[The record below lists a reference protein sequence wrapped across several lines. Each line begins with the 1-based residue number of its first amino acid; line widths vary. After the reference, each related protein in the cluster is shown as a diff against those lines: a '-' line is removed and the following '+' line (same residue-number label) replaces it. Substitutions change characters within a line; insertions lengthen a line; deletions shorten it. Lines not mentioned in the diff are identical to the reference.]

1 MTSPEVDAL
10 LRGDP
15 RAIGGHRILGRLGV
29 GGMATVYLGTSAGS
43 GPESLVAV
51 KLIHQHLAEDREFRA
66 RFAREVELAARVPAF
81 CAAEVRGH
89 GVHDDRPYLVT
100 EFVPGTPLHKLVETE
115 GALDPPTVHNIAVG
129 LAAGLTAIHDCELV
143 HRDLKP
149 SNVIVTRG
157 GVRIIDF
164 GIARS
169 VDVTSDFTTTGVV
182 MGSLGWTSPE
192 QLDAQDP
199 IPAMDVFAWGCLIAY
214 AATGRHPFG
223 GGDAASRCWRIL
235 HAEPEL
241 DGLPPLLGELVR
253 AALDR
258 DTERR
263 PTAQELLLG
272 LVGATGPVVPAR
284 GAPPG
289 PPPPEPRAD
298 GESAAPDARWWA
310 RGNRRRRAA
319 ALAVAPLGLVLAAVL
334 AWVGNPFQAGDE
346 PASGGGSR
354 GGVSTPSG
362 TVNGGPGGPA
372 SPMPPTAAGGRGAAS
387 DGGPLLGPGE
397 QAPAPGEPTSTPA
410 PGGTEPA
417 PGPGDP
423 GGGGNGNPG
432 NGNGNPGNGNPGNG
446 NPGNG
451 NGNGNPGN
459 GNPGNGNSRNPR
471 H

>member
-1 MTSPEVDAL
+1 M
-10 LRGDP
+10 
-15 RAIGGHRILGRLGV
+15 
-29 GGMATVYLGTSAGS
+29 
-43 GPESLVAV
+43 
-51 KLIHQHLAEDREFRA
+51 
-66 RFAREVELAARVPAF
+66 
-81 CAAEVRGH
+81 
-89 GVHDDRPYLVT
+89 
-100 EFVPGTPLHKLVETE
+100 PGTPLHKLVESE
-115 GALDPPTVHNIAVG
+115 GPLDPPSVHNIAVG
-129 LAAGLTAIHDCELV
+129 LAAGLTAIHDCDLV

-214 AATGRHPFG
+214 AATGKHPFG

-272 LVGATGPVVPAR
+272 LVGATGPVVPVR

-289 PPPPEPRAD
+289 PPPAGSHPD
-298 GESAAPDARWWA
+298 GDSAAPEGRWWT
-310 RGNRRRRAA
+310 RGNRRRRAV
-319 ALAVAPLGLVLAAVL
+319 ALTVAPLSLVLAAVL
-334 AWVGNPFQAGDE
+334 AWAGSPFQLGDE
-346 PASGGGSR
+346 PATGGGSR

-362 TVNGGPGGPA
+362 PADDRPDGPA
-372 SPMPPTAAGGRGAAS
+372 GGGTTPMPPTSAGGRGATS
-387 DGGPLLGPGE
+387 DGGPVLGPGE
-397 QAPAPGEPTSTPA
+397 QPPRTPGEPTTTPA
-410 PGGTEPA
+410 PTGT
-417 PGPGDP
+417 GPGQNP
-423 GGGGNGNPG
+423 GEDDPG
-432 NGNGNPGNGNPGNG
+432 NGNGKARGQTK
-446 NPGNG
+446 
-451 NGNGNPGN
+451 
-459 GNPGNGNSRNPR
+459 SKKPR
-471 H
+471 A